1 MSDRPRVILAIPD
14 FRECTALSDWLLEDG
29 LEPVRRPTA
38 GAALEEMRARPFDL
52 LIADA
57 DLAFNHGLRAGGRM
71 RHPGIPTLVV
81 GDADA
86 GRRCQ
91 SAGQWAMFVERPV
104 DRAMVSCTVSM
115 AILDARP
122 ARQSARK
129 PISGFNAFVNGV
141 PSHILDISNEGVRL
155 AVPGERRWAPPPYF
169 SVRISM
175 VGVAVMVQRMWALP
189 PGTDRLAATT
199 CGGAL
204 ASNRPAAEQAWRA
217 FVEAVPAGGGS
228 TASLLAE

>member
-91 SAGQWAMFVERPV
+91 SAGHWAMFVERPV
-104 DRAMVSCTVSM
+104 DRAMVSCIVSM

-122 ARQSARK
+122 ARRSARK
-129 PISGFNAFVNGV
+129 PVSGFNAFVNGV
-141 PSHILDISNEGVRL
+141 PAHILDISNEGVRVAL
-155 AVPGERRWAPPPYF
+155 PAERRWAPPPYF

-175 VGVAVMVQRMWALP
+175 IGVAVMVQRMWALP
-189 PGTDRLAATT
+189 SSTGDRRDLT

-204 ASNRPAAEQAWRA
+204 ASNRLSAEQSWRA
-217 FVEAVPAGGGS
+217 FVEAVPAGAGS
-228 TASLLAE
+228 TTSFRAE

>member
-1 MSDRPRVILAIPD
+1 MSDRPRVILAVPD
-14 FRECTALSDWLLEDG
+14 FRECTVLSDWLLEDG

-57 DLAFNHGLRAGGRM
+57 DLAFKHGLRAGGRM

-81 GDADA
+81 GDAAA

-91 SAGQWAMFVERPV
+91 AAGQWAMFWSGPSI
-104 DRAMVSCTVSM
+104 APCSCTVSM

-122 ARQSARK
+122 TRRSGETRQRL
-129 PISGFNAFVNGV
+129 
-141 PSHILDISNEGVRL
+141 HRVRQRR
-155 AVPGERRWAPPPYF
+155 AVTHPRHQQQACASPCRERVVHRHF
-169 SVRISM
+169 SVGSRC
-175 VGVAVMVQRMWALP
+175 GRCDGQRMWAL
-189 PGTDRLAATT
+189 GLAATGQVMT

-204 ASNRPAAEQAWRA
+204 ASNRPSAEQAWRA
-217 FVEAVPAGGGS
+217 FVQAVPAGSGS
-228 TASLLAE
+228 TTSLRAE